1 MAWLLA
7 SVSDLDA
14 EAVAVIS
21 YDVPVLQ
28 DTTRA
33 RERRPERKLEERE
46 RPDSTGVLPD
56 SLATDSLA
64 AQSDPFPVP
73 DSIMQLLMER
83 PGYRPVVYR
92 GDTLQFSTADR
103 TIHIRQRANI
113 ERAGEKLSADS
124 VVYEGQSRFV
134 TAYGKSKLV
143 NAKGEEVDSEVGPLF
158 YHTERRIGTV
168 MGGKTKW
175 EVWNVEGNFTLEGTD
190 TLWVKSGHFTS
201 CELPEPHYR
210 FESDRIKLVLGHIVV
225 AWPVR
230 LYFGDVPVFWF
241 PFMAQDIRQGRHSG
255 LLTLRFGFNDIV
267 RNSSDYNRHISNVGY
282 YWAISD
288 YTDAQFSMDW
298 WSNNWT
304 RFDTFFRYRW
314 RQKFLD
320 GRIGLSQFFRPDGRE
335 ISGSWS
341 HSQKF
346 GERSDL
352 RASVQFVSSQQFNRE
367 NEYNPERLTQNI
379 RSNIGY
385 SRRFD
390 WGALNLSAQRVQP
403 LSDSATTTMTLPQ
416 LSLTLTPVVLTP
428 ARSPLEARWYNDLT
442 WTGSTS
448 LSRTYSQ
455 STGRPDQTVTNGSVT
470 SNLTLGNLRWNS
482 GGNFRDQ
489 TTEFTRDVVISPD
502 TGQTVDTIVVI
513 GPRATQGDI
522 AWRSS
527 LGYQQRLVGSST
539 ITPALNLDGRFFRS
553 NLSDLKYVSAPTRI
567 SVSASLNSDV
577 YGFFP
582 GFGPWE
588 RIRHKFSPVFS
599 WSYSP
604 EVKPSERLK
613 ELGFPTDSAAARHQ
627 ITMTLSQT
635 FEAKLKPRA
644 REEQEPSDQ
653 ATPEQAEGG
662 ATPDSVSAQQPPEAR
677 KITVMA
683 IRTSALAYDFVTGR
697 LITGQI
703 SNSLTSDLLRG
714 LTVRFDHDLFD
725 ESDGRRFAPFLTQLN
740 LGFSLGERA
749 VAGLFGEPSGGLSR
763 GGIVPEPRGFEGEE
777 FGMSPEDERQMEPDT
792 SGREADRGARR
803 PWSLSIDYSL
813 VRQRPIPTREPAADR
828 QSVRA
833 NLSFNPTQNWS
844 LNWRTTFDV
853 ERSDFVDHTISLRR
867 DLHRWSATFEFWQ
880 SANGN
885 FVFNFRVNHNDL
897 RDIKFDYRQETRG

>member
-1 MAWLLA
+1 MIR
-7 SVSDLDA
+7 D
-14 EAVAVIS
+14 
-21 YDVPVLQ
+21 
-28 DTTRA
+28 
-33 RERRPERKLEERE
+33 E
-46 RPDSTGVLPD
+46 RPDSAAVPD
-56 SLATDSLA
+56 SLAADSLA
-64 AQSDPFPVP
+64 EASDPFPAP

-83 PGYRPVVYR
+83 AGYRPVVYR
-92 GDTLQFSTADR
+92 GDTLQFSTSDR

-113 ERAGEKLSADS
+113 ERAGERLSADS
-124 VVYEGQSRFV
+124 VVYEGQNRFV

-168 MGGKTKW
+168 MGGKTQW

-255 LLTLRFGFNDIV
+255 LLTLRFGFNDII
-267 RNSSDYNRHISNVGY
+267 RNSSNYNRHISNVGY

-298 WSNNWT
+298 WSDNWT

-320 GRIGLSQFFRPDGRE
+320 GRIGISQFFRPDGRE
-335 ISGSWS
+335 ISGSWN

-390 WGALNLSAQRVQP
+390 WGSLNLSAQRVQP

-416 LSLTLTPVVLTP
+416 LSLTLNPVVLTP
-428 ARSPLEARWYNDLT
+428 ARSPLEARWYSDLT

-448 LSRTYSQ
+448 LNRTYSQ
-455 STGRPDQTVTNGSVT
+455 ATGQPDQTTTNGSVT
-470 SNLTLGNLRWNS
+470 SNLTLGKFRWNS
-482 GGNFRDQ
+482 SGNLVDR
-489 TTEFTRDVVISPD
+489 TTEFTRDIVIAPD
-502 TGQTVDTIVVI
+502 TGQTVDTVVVV
-513 GPRATQGDI
+513 GPSVTQGDI
-522 AWRSS
+522 SWRSS
-527 LGYQQRLVGSST
+527 LGYQQRLIGSST
-539 ITPALNLDGRFFRS
+539 ITPALNLDGKFLRS
-553 NLSDLKYVSAPTRI
+553 NASDLKYVSAPTRI
-567 SVSASLNSDV
+567 SVSASLNTDV

-582 GFGPWE
+582 GVGSWE

-604 EVKPSERLK
+604 EVQPSERLK

-635 FEAKLKPRA
+635 FEAKLKPRLQ
-644 REEQEPSDQ
+644 EEEEPPAE
-653 ATPEQAEGG
+653 ATGEQTSEMVPGDPAEAGT
-662 ATPDSVSAQQPPEAR
+662 APDSTAAQQPPESR

-697 LITGQI
+697 LITGRV

-725 ESDGRRFAPFLTQLN
+725 EAAGRKFAPFLTQLN
-740 LGFSLGERA
+740 LGFSLGERT

-763 GGIVPEPRGFEGEE
+763 GGIVPEPRGFDEDQ
-777 FGMSPEDERQMEPDT
+777 FGMLPEDERVPEEP
-792 SGREADRGARR
+792 SGREEDRGARR
-803 PWSLSIDYSL
+803 PWSLSVDYSL
-813 VRQRPIPTREPAADR
+813 VRQRPVPDREPVDDS
-828 QSVRA
+828 QSIRA
-833 NLSFNPTQNWS
+833 NFGFSPTQNWS

-897 RDIKFDYRQETRG
+897 RDIKFDYRQEDRG

>member
-1 MAWLLA
+1 MA
-7 SVSDLDA
+7 
-14 EAVAVIS
+14 
-21 YDVPVLQ
+21 
-28 DTTRA
+28 
-33 RERRPERKLEERE
+33 
-46 RPDSTGVLPD
+46 PD
-56 SLATDSLA
+56 SLAADSLA
-64 AQSDPFPVP
+64 NPFPTP
-73 DSIMQLLMER
+73 DSIMQLLMEL

-92 GDTLQFSTADR
+92 GDTLQFSTGDR
-103 TIHIRQRANI
+103 AIHIRQRANI
-113 ERAGEKLSADS
+113 ERAGESLTADS
-124 VVYEGQSRFV
+124 VVYEGRTLFV
-134 TAYGKSKLV
+134 TAYGKSKLI
-143 NAKGEEVDSEVGPLF
+143 NAKGEEVDSDVGPFF

-168 MGGKTKW
+168 MGGKTQW
-175 EVWNVEGNFTLEGTD
+175 EVWNVEGNFTLEGSD

-201 CELPEPHYR
+201 CELEEPHYR

-241 PFMAQDIRQGRHSG
+241 PFMAQDIRRGRHSG
-255 LLTLRFGFNDIV
+255 ILTLRFGFNDIV
-267 RNSSDYNRHISNVGY
+267 RNTSNYNRHISNVGY

-298 WSNNWT
+298 WSDNWT

-335 ISGSWS
+335 ISGSWN

-367 NEYNPERLTQNI
+367 NEFNPERLTQNI

-390 WGALNLSAQRVQP
+390 WGSLNLSGQRVQP

-428 ARSPLEARWYNDLT
+428 ARSPLEARWYSDLT

-448 LSRTYSQ
+448 FSRTLSQ
-455 STGRPDQTVTNGSVT
+455 ANGQPDQTVTNGSAT
-470 SNLTLGNLRWNS
+470 SNLTLGKLRWNS
-482 GGNFRDQ
+482 SATLRDRS
-489 TTEFTRDVVISPD
+489 TEFTRDLVVSGGD
-502 TGQTVDTIVVI
+502 TDQILDSIVVI
-513 GPRATQGDI
+513 GPKLTDGDI

-527 LGYQQRLVGSST
+527 LGYQQRLIGST
-539 ITPALNLDGRFFRS
+539 TLTPALNLDGRFLRS
-553 NLSDLKYVSAPTRI
+553 NLSDLRYVAAPTRI

-588 RIRHKFSPVFS
+588 RIRHKFSPVFN

-604 EVKPSERLK
+604 EVKPSERLR

-635 FEAKLKPRA
+635 FEAKLKPRR
-644 REEQEPSDQ
+644 REVEQPDSLSEGP
-653 ATPEQAEGG
+653 AEAGV
-662 ATPDSVSAQQPPEAR
+662 APDSVAAEQPPESR

-725 ESDGRRFAPFLTQLN
+725 ESAGRRFAPFLTQLN
-740 LGFSLGERA
+740 LSFSLGERTFG
-749 VAGLFGEPSGGLSR
+749 GLFGEPSGGIDR
-763 GGIVPEPRGFEGEE
+763 GPGIVPDLRG
-777 FGMSPEDERQMEPDT
+777 PEDGGLGTFPEEERQGAPDLT
-792 SGREADRGARR
+792 GREDRDTRR
-803 PWSLSIDYSL
+803 PWSLSVDYSL
-813 VRQRPIPTREPAADR
+813 VRQRPIPSLEPPEDR

-833 NLSFNPTQNWS
+833 NLGFSPTKNWS

>member
-1 MAWLLA
+1 
-7 SVSDLDA
+7 
-14 EAVAVIS
+14 
-21 YDVPVLQ
+21 
-28 DTTRA
+28 
-33 RERRPERKLEERE
+33 
-46 RPDSTGVLPD
+46 
-56 SLATDSLA
+56 
-64 AQSDPFPVP
+64 
-73 DSIMQLLMER
+73 
-83 PGYRPVVYR
+83 
-92 GDTLQFSTADR
+92 
-103 TIHIRQRANI
+103 
-113 ERAGEKLSADS
+113 
-124 VVYEGQSRFV
+124 
-134 TAYGKSKLV
+134 
-143 NAKGEEVDSEVGPLF
+143 
-158 YHTERRIGTV
+158 
-168 MGGKTKW
+168 MGGKTTW
-175 EVWNVEGNFTLEGTD
+175 EIWNVEGNFTLEGTD
-190 TLWVKSGHFTS
+190 TLWVRSGHFTS
-201 CELPEPHYR
+201 CELPGPHYR

-241 PFMAQDIRQGRHSG
+241 PFMAQDIRRGRHSG
-255 LLTLRFGFNDIV
+255 ILTLRFGFNDII
-267 RNSSDYNRHISNVGY
+267 RNSSTYSRHISNVGY

-298 WSNNWT
+298 WSDTWT

-335 ISGSWS
+335 ISGSWN

-390 WGALNLSAQRVQP
+390 WGSLNLSAQRVQP

-428 ARSPLEARWYNDLT
+428 ARSPLEARRYSDLP

-448 LSRTYSQ
+448 FSRTSSQ
-455 STGRPDQTVTNGSVT
+455 ATGQPDQATTNGSVT

-482 GGNFRDQ
+482 NGNLRDQ
-489 TTEFTRDVVISPD
+489 TTEFTRNIVIAPD
-502 TGQTVDTIVVI
+502 TGQTVDTIVVL
-513 GPRATQGDI
+513 GPSVTQGEVS
-522 AWRSS
+522 WRSS
-527 LGYQQRLVGSST
+527 LGYQQRLIGSST
-539 ITPALNLDGRFFRS
+539 ITPALNLDGRLFRS
-553 NLSDLKYVSAPTRI
+553 NASDLNYVSAPTRI

-604 EVKPSERLK
+604 EVQPSDRLR

-635 FEAKLKPRA
+635 FEAKLKPRSLE
-644 REEQEPSDQ
+644 EEQ
-653 ATPEQAEGG
+653 
-662 ATPDSVSAQQPPEAR
+662 TPDQPTGEQTEAGASPDSTTAQQPPESR

-683 IRTSALAYDFVTGR
+683 IRTSALAYDFVTGK
-697 LITGQI
+697 LITGQV

-725 ESDGRRFAPFLTQLN
+725 ESAGRRFAPFLTQLN
-740 LGFSLGERA
+740 LGFSLGERT

-763 GGIVPEPRGFEGEE
+763 GGIVPEPRGFDEDQ
-777 FGMSPEDERQMEPDT
+777 FGMFPGDERAMEPDP
-792 SGREADRGARR
+792 SRREDDRGARR
-803 PWSLSIDYSL
+803 PWSVSIDYSL
-813 VRQRPIPTREPAADR
+813 VRQRPRPDREPVPDR
-828 QSVRA
+828 QSIRA
-833 NLSFNPTQNWS
+833 NLGFSPTQNWS

-885 FVFNFRVNHNDL
+885 FVFNFRVNLNDL

>member
-1 MAWLLA
+1 MAWLFA
-7 SVSDLDA
+7 PVSDLRA
-14 EAVAVIS
+14 EPRADLGYTA
-21 YDVPVLQ
+21 PFLQ

-33 RERRPERKLEERE
+33 RDRRPEKKLDERE
-46 RPDSTGVLPD
+46 RPDSAAALAAD
-56 SLATDSLA
+56 SLAE
-64 AQSDPFPVP
+64 QSNPFPSP
-73 DSIMQLLMER
+73 DSIMQRLMER

-92 GDTLQFSTADR
+92 GDTLQFSSSDR
-103 TIHIRQRANI
+103 AIHIRQRANI
-113 ERAGEKLSADS
+113 ERAGEELSADS
-124 VVYEGQSRFV
+124 VVYEGQTRFV
-134 TAYGKSKLV
+134 TAYGKSKLI
-143 NAKGEEVDSEVGPLF
+143 NASGEEVDSEVGPLF
-158 YHTERRIGTV
+158 YHTDRRIGTV

-175 EVWNVEGNFTLEGTD
+175 EVWNVEGDFTLEGTD
-190 TLWVKSGHFTS
+190 TLWVRSGFFTS
-201 CELPEPHYR
+201 CDLPEPHYR
-210 FESDRIKLVLGHIVV
+210 FESDRIKLVLGRIVV

-241 PFMAQDIRQGRHSG
+241 PFIAQDIRRGRHSG
-255 LLTLRFGFNDIV
+255 LLTLGFGFNDII

-298 WSNNWT
+298 WSDNWT
-304 RFDTFFRYRW
+304 PRFDTYFRYRW

-320 GRIGLSQFFRPDGRE
+320 GRIGLSQFFRPNGKE
-335 ISGSWS
+335 ISGSWN

-379 RSNIGY
+379 RSNIGF

-390 WGALNLSAQRVQP
+390 WGSLNLSAQRVQP

-416 LSLTLTPVVLTP
+416 LSLTLTPIVLTP
-428 ARSPLEARWYNDLT
+428 ARSPLEARWYSDLT
-442 WTGSTS
+442 WTGSTNF
-448 LSRTYSQ
+448 SRTLSQ
-455 STGRPDQTVTNGSVT
+455 ATGQPDQTSTNGSLT

-482 GGNFRDQ
+482 SANLRDQ
-489 TTEFTRDVVISPD
+489 TTEFTRDIVSSEAD
-502 TGQTVDTIVVI
+502 QTLDTILVF
-513 GPRATQGDI
+513 GPSITQGDI

-527 LGYQQRLVGSST
+527 FGYQQRLVGSST

-553 NLSDLKYVSAPTRI
+553 NASDLRYVSAPTRI
-567 SVSASLNSDV
+567 SVSASLNTDV

-582 GFGPWE
+582 GFGSWE
-588 RIRHKFSPVFS
+588 RIRHKFSPAFS

-604 EVKPSERLK
+604 EVKPSERLR

-635 FEAKLKPRA
+635 FEAKLKPRS
-644 REEQEPSDQ
+644 REEEQPADSLAEGEAEPGAARDSVPAEQ
-653 ATPEQAEGG
+653 TPE
-662 ATPDSVSAQQPPEAR
+662 SR

-683 IRTSALAYDFVTGR
+683 IRTSALAYDFVTGK

-740 LGFSLGERA
+740 LSFSLGQRT
-749 VAGLFGEPSGGLSR
+749 VAGLFGEPSGGLGR
-763 GGIVPEPRGFEGEE
+763 GGIVPEPRGFDEQELGMLPEE
-777 FGMSPEDERQMEPDT
+777 ERPGGVEP
-792 SGREADRGARR
+792 GGGEADRGARR

-813 VRQRPIPTREPAADR
+813 VRQRPIPTRDPVPDR
-828 QSVRA
+828 QSIRA
-833 NLSFNPTQNWS
+833 NLGFSPTQNWS

-885 FVFNFRVNHNDL
+885 FVFNFRVNLNDL
-897 RDIKFDYRQETRG
+897 RDVKFDYRQETSG